1 MVVVDG
7 LHGKYPESAF
17 SLLHRIKAQNGPI
30 HQDKVQKR
38 LGQIIEF
45 DCSGS
50 RGPFHWKT

>member
-1 MVVVDG
+1 MERI
-7 LHGKYPESAF
+7 LNLLL
-17 SLLHRIKAQNGPI
+17 SLLHRIKVQNGPI

-50 RGPFHWKT
+50 RGPFHLET